1 MNFIALTDR
10 FARQLEAWK
19 AGHGFSDK
27 EALKDLTDIWDEFK
41 NIPERKLVIYGS
53 LKTQPPKTD
62 ISCGNC
68 VVDLLNFCYNWRKL
82 LVNEVTV
89 DFKGVPQA
97 TVLTN
102 EPELA
107 SLYEMKMPEI
117 RQKAKLAGIKFSNT
131 TTKSELIKELNA
143 KTQLHTQATP
153 AQ

>member
-27 EALKDLTDIWDEFK
+27 EALKDLADIWDKFK
-41 NIPERKLVIYGS
+41 NIPERKFVIYGR
-53 LKTQPPKTD
+53 LKTKPPKTD

-68 VVDLLNFCYNWRKL
+68 VTDMLTFVYNWRKL

-97 TVLTN
+97 TVVIG
-102 EPELA
+102 EPEVSL
-107 SLYEMKMPEI
+107 LYEMKMPEI

-131 TTKSELIKELNA
+131 TTKHELIRQLNEI
-143 KTQLHTQATP
+143 HP
-153 AQ
+153 

>member
-27 EALKDLTDIWDEFK
+27 EALKDLAEIWDEFK

-97 TVLTN
+97 TVVIG
-102 EPELA
+102 EPEVSL
-107 SLYEMKMPEI
+107 LYEMKMPEI

-131 TTKSELIKELNA
+131 TTKSELIKEINA
-143 KTQLHTQATP
+143 KTQLHTQATS